1 MSNRIAEV
9 LKVIRKAVQLLPN
22 PPRDSINNEIQTIQ
36 ELIMQSRAPKIMIIG
51 RRGAGK
57 SSLINAIFQ
66 DEVAPVGSVISET
79 PFGKWYSYKNEN
91 GSLDIMDTRGL
102 GDQTRPKD
110 SRFETP
116 LEELTSEL
124 VEKCPD
130 VILFLS
136 KAKEVDARIE
146 EDMLNLKEVMSYV
159 KKKHQYEPPVIAVIT
174 QIDELDPVYVD
185 KPPYENDVKQQNISS
200 AVKRIQEVF
209 ESMQIPLIK
218 AIPVS
223 AYASFED
230 KKIVY
235 NRFWN
240 IEMLVDFLVDNLP
253 REAKLELA
261 RLAKLINV
269 QKKIARIII
278 TSSATISAGI
288 AAVPIPVA
296 DIIPITSTQ
305 IAMIIGIGYIANRKL
320 DKKTAI
326 EFLSALGATTGA
338 AIAFR
343 EIARGLIKFV
353 FPGGGS
359 VISSSIA
366 FAGTWA
372 IGEAAV
378 AYFIEGKSI
387 EDVKEVFKSVK
398 KVKES
403 EFESDKN

>member
-1 MSNRIAEV
+1 MSNRIADV

-22 PPRDSINNEIQTIQ
+22 PPRDSINHEVQTIQ

-66 DEVAPVGSVISET
+66 EEVAPVGSVISET
-79 PFGKWYSYKNEN
+79 PFGKWYTYQNES

-102 GDQTRPKD
+102 GDRTRPKD

-124 VEKCPD
+124 SDKYPD
-130 VILFLS
+130 VVLFLT
-136 KAKEVDARIE
+136 KAKEVDSRIE
-146 EDMLNLKEVMSYV
+146 EDIQNLKDVMTFI
-159 KKKHQYEPPVIAVIT
+159 KKKHNYEPPVIAVIT
-174 QIDELDPVYVD
+174 QIDELDPVYID
-185 KPPYENDVKQQNISS
+185 KPPYENEVKQNNIAS
-200 AVKRIQEVF
+200 ALKRIQEVF
-209 ESMQIPLIK
+209 ESVQIPLIK

-235 NRFWN
+235 SRFWN

-261 RLAKLINV
+261 RLAKLMNV
-269 QKKIARIII
+269 QKKIAKIII
-278 TSSATISAGI
+278 TSSATITAGI
-288 AAVPIPVA
+288 AAIPIPVA

-320 DKKTAI
+320 DKKTAV
-326 EFLSALGATTGA
+326 EFLSALGVTAGA

-366 FAGTWA
+366 FAGTWG

-387 EDVKEVFKSVK
+387 EDVKSIFNKVK
-398 KVKES
+398 KER
-403 EFESDKN
+403 EAELENGKN